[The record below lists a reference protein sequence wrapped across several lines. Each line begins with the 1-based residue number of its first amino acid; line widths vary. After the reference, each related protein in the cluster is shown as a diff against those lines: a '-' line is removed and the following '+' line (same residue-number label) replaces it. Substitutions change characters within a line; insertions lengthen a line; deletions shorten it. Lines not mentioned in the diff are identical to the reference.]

1 MIYSDTEEQWKPVPI
16 EAFARAYEVSS
27 MGRVRS
33 INRVASSEY
42 FIRRIRGVI
51 LKGRIRRD
59 GLKTVNLSVNRYRGQ
74 FGVHQLVALAF
85 VPNPNHFSEVRH
97 IGTDLLDNRASNLI
111 WSTAEERLEHL
122 AATTSGAD
130 NGYFKGD
137 IIATNVATCHQRTL
151 CGKKQIIEAGFQSEA
166 VYRCVNGLSKSHR
179 GHTFSRIAGGSAC

>member
-1 MIYSDTEEQWKPVPI
+1 MIYSATEEQWKPVPI

-59 GLKTVNLSVNRYRGQ
+59 GLKTVNLSVNRHRGQ

-85 VPNPNHFSEVRH
+85 VPNPKRLPEVRH
-97 IGTDLLDNRASNLI
+97 IGPDILDNRAINLV
-111 WSTAEERLEHL
+111 WGTAAERLQYL
-122 AATTSGAD
+122 AETTSGAG
-130 NGYFKGD
+130 NGHFKGE
-137 IIATNVATCHQRTL
+137 IIATNVMTGQQHIL
-151 CGKKQIIEAGFQSEA
+151 CGKKQMREAGFLSEA

-179 GHTFSRIAGGSAC
+179 GHTFSRTAGGAAC